1 MHYYVGEKVR
11 EREDYTE
18 RRIFLPDIDVV
29 KEKRRMINRA
39 LINLEIFK
47 SHLDDWL
54 MISDHFV
61 VEEDRG
67 QGHGKFSMQYALALI
82 KRDYPDKD
90 VFLVVYPDTNL
101 VSFYEALGFH
111 IAPGLLLD
119 DKFPFM
125 VYGYPIPR
133 RMSQL
138 EMFGRQAATV
148 IINIPKSDRSLV
160 KECLF
165 VEEKNPLFYGRKHT
179 CQIAQPSVSNDQMVI
194 YAGLRSDT
202 DKIPSLKLDDN
213 TQKEIEDTKI
223 EWF

>member
-11 EREDYTE
+11 EWEDYTE
-18 RRIFLPDIDVV
+18 RCIFLPDID

-39 LINLEIFK
+39 LVNLEIFK

-61 VEEDRG
+61 MEEDRG

-82 KRDYPDKD
+82 KKDYPDKD
-90 VFLVVYPDTNL
+90 VFLVVYPDTDL
-101 VSFYEALGFH
+101 ISFYEALGFH

-125 VYGYPIPR
+125 VYGYPTPR

-179 CQIAQPSVSNDQMVI
+179 CQIAHPSAFNDQMMI

-202 DKIPSLKLDDN
+202 GKIPSLKLDGIA
-213 TQKEIEDTKI
+213 QKEIEDAKI
-223 EWF
+223 E